1 MSENQGVAGLGP
13 LPAHD
18 PANKTEELRE
28 EIEPTRAGLSEMVD
42 ASQERLGP
50 EHVVEQAQQ
59 TVQETT
65 KNRVGRASRA
75 RERMQQAAAGKVQPM
90 VSSASNTAKQVAGSA
105 SNTAKQ
111 VAGSASDVAK
121 DAAKKVLLPAI
132 AIPFAGGLVIGLIS
146 GLLLGL
152 LISNTVRS
160 GAVARAQSAAA
171 PEPQDVAP
179 RPWWMV
185 WKRR

>member
-18 PANKTEELRE
+18 AANKTEERRE
-28 EIEPTRAGLSEMVD
+28 EIEQTRAGLSETVN

-50 EHVVEQAQQ
+50 EQVVEQAQQ
-59 TVQETT
+59 TVQEPT
-65 KNRVGRASRA
+65 KNPVGRA
-75 RERMQQAAAGKVQPM
+75 RERMQEAAAGKVQPM

-111 VAGSASDVAK
+111 VAGSASG
-121 DAAKKVLLPAI
+121 AAKKVLLPAI

-152 LISNTVRS
+152 LFSNTVRS
-160 GAVARAQSAAA
+160 GAVARARSAAA

-179 RPWWMV
+179 RLWWMV

>member
-13 LPAHD
+13 LPTHD
-18 PANKTEELRE
+18 AANRTEELRE
-28 EIEPTRAGLSEMVD
+28 EIEQSPAGLGEMVN

-65 KNRVGRASRA
+65 KNPVGRA
-75 RERMQQAAAGKVQPM
+75 REMMQERVAGTVQPM
-90 VSSASNTAKQVAGSA
+90 VSSASDTAKQVASSA
-105 SNTAKQ
+105 SDTAKQ
-111 VAGSASDVAK
+111 VASSASDV
-121 DAAKKVLLPAI
+121 AKKVLLPAV

-152 LISNTVRS
+152 LINNTARS
-160 GAVARAQSAAA
+160 GAVARAQPAAA

-185 WKRR
+185 WKHP

>member
-18 PANKTEELRE
+18 AANKTEELRE
-28 EIEPTRAGLSEMVD
+28 EIEQTRAGLSETVN

-65 KNRVGRASRA
+65 KNPVGRA

-105 SNTAKQ
+105 SG
-111 VAGSASDVAK
+111 V
-121 DAAKKVLLPAI
+121 AKKVLLPAI

>member
-1 MSENQGVAGLGP
+1 M
-13 LPAHD
+13 
-18 PANKTEELRE
+18 EERRE
-28 EIEPTRAGLSEMVD
+28 EIEQTRAGLSETVD
-42 ASQERLGP
+42 ATQERLGP
-50 EHVVEQAQQ
+50 QHVVEQAQE

-65 KNRVGRASRA
+65 RNPVGRA
-75 RERMQQAAAGKVQPM
+75 REMMQERVAGTVQPL
-90 VSSASNTAKQVAGSA
+90 VSSASDTAKQLAGSASDTAKQVAS
-105 SNTAKQ
+105 
-111 VAGSASDVAK
+111 SASDV
-121 DAAKKVLLPAI
+121 AKKVLLPAV

-160 GAVARAQSAAA
+160 GAVARARSAAA

>member
-18 PANKTEELRE
+18 AANKTDQLRE
-28 EIEPTRAGLSEMVD
+28 EIEQTQAGLRETVN
-42 ASQERLGP
+42 ASQARRGP

-65 KNRVGRASRA
+65 KNPVGRA
-75 RERMQQAAAGKVQPM
+75 REMMQEAAAGKIQPL
-90 VSSASNTAKQVAGSA
+90 VSSASDTAKQVASSA
-105 SNTAKQ
+105 SE
-111 VAGSASDVAK
+111 V
-121 DAAKKVLLPAI
+121 AKKVLLPAI

-152 LISNTVRS
+152 LINNTVRS

-185 WKRR
+185 WKRP

>member
-111 VAGSASDVAK
+111 VAGSASG
-121 DAAKKVLLPAI
+121 AAKKVLLPAI
-132 AIPFAGGLVIGLIS
+132 AIPFASGLVIGLIS

>member
-1 MSENQGVAGLGP
+1 M
-13 LPAHD
+13 
-18 PANKTEELRE
+18 AN
-28 EIEPTRAGLSEMVD
+28 

-50 EHVVEQAQQ
+50 EHVVEQAQE

-65 KNRVGRASRA
+65 KNPVGRA
-75 RERMQQAAAGKVQPM
+75 RERMQEAAAGKIQPM
-90 VSSASNTAKQVAGSA
+90 VSSARDTAKQVAS
-105 SNTAKQ
+105 
-111 VAGSASDVAK
+111 SASDV
-121 DAAKKVLLPAI
+121 AKKVLLPAI

-152 LISNTVRS
+152 LINNTARS
-160 GAVARAQSAAA
+160 GAVARAQPAAA

-185 WKRR
+185 WKHP